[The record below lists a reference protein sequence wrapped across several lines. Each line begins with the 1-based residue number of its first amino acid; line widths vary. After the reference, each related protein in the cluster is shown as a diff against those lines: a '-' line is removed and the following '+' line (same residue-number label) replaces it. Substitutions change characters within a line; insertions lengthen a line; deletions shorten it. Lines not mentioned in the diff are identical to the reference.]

1 MPSKSLNMQSQ
12 ATAYASL
19 AQAPAV
25 KNGSSAN
32 STEVEDVKV
41 GLQLIVMPVS
51 AENTG
56 LLPNRGGN
64 NNFCCVVAIP

>member
-1 MPSKSLNMQSQ
+1 MQSQ

-19 AQAPAV
+19 AQAPVV
-25 KNGSSAN
+25 KNGSSTN
-32 STEVEDVKV
+32 NTEVEDVKV

-56 LLPNRGGN
+56 LTKSRG
-64 NNFCCVVAIP
+64 